1 MVAFLGPDVGRGWDA
16 YLRWPD
22 ARLIRLGRLVLA
34 MIAAAVALLGGWRAT
49 AFAALAL
56 LLAGTVGYERLRVA
70 AIEIQRDG
78 LISAAATQRAE
89 YLKQLADASEAAR
102 ATEQRHADALAAAD
116 ATYQREKQDAQAV
129 AGTLAA
135 GLLSGTIKLRRELA
149 ACGASARVPAPAGDT
164 GGADA
169 AAELRAAVARSVAV
183 GAGCDARVRALQA
196 VLTGERT
203 P

>member
-1 MVAFLGPDVGRGWDA
+1 
-16 YLRWPD
+16 
-22 ARLIRLGRLVLA
+22 

-49 AFAALAL
+49 AFAACAV
-56 LLAGTVGYERLRVA
+56 LLAATVGYERMRVSSL
-70 AIEIQRDG
+70 ERDRDG
-78 LISAAATQRAE
+78 MLSAAATQRAE
-89 YLKQLADASEAAR
+89 YLAQLANASEAAR

-149 ACGASARVPAPAGDT
+149 ACGATTTRVPATAGDT
-164 GGADA
+164 GRADA
-169 AAELRAAVARSVAV
+169 AAELRTAVARSVAV

-196 VLTGERT
+196 VLTGERV

>member
-1 MVAFLGPDVGRGWDA
+1 
-16 YLRWPD
+16 
-22 ARLIRLGRLVLA
+22 
-34 MIAAAVALLGGWRAT
+34 MIAAAVALLGGLRAT
-49 AFAALAL
+49 AFAALAV
-56 LLAGTVGYERLRVA
+56 LLAATVGYERMRVSSL
-70 AIEIQRDG
+70 ERDRDG
-78 LISAAATQRAE
+78 MLSAAAAQRAE
-89 YLKQLADASEAAR
+89 YLAQLANASEAAR
-102 ATEQRHADALAAAD
+102 ATEQRHADALASAD

-149 ACGASARVPAPAGDT
+149 ACGATTRVPATAGDP

-169 AAELRAAVARSVAV
+169 AAELRTAVARSVAV
-183 GAGCDARVRALQA
+183 GAQCDARVRALQA